1 MGSFASWLSR
11 TSLSMA
17 LQPQEGWLWP
27 FCETFHFIGLSLLL
41 GIAGFLDLRLMGV
54 MKRIPIRAV
63 WDLMPWAIAGFSINF
78 VTGLIFLIAE
88 PRQYAENIS
97 WWLKVL
103 CLVLAGLNALVFQTT
118 FRDRIVALKPGED
131 TPLVLKVVGGVSL
144 ITWLGVLYFGRLM
157 PFWGA
162 STSAGL

>member
-1 MGSFASWLSR
+1 MVPFASWLSG
-11 TSLSMA
+11 TSLSVA
-17 LQPQEGWLWP
+17 LQHQEQWLWP

-41 GIAGFLDLRLMGV
+41 GIAGFFDLRLMGV

-63 WDLMPWAIAGFSINF
+63 WKLMPWAIVGFSINL
-78 VTGLIFLIAE
+78 VTGLIFLMAE

-118 FRDRIVALKPGED
+118 FRDRIVTLTPGED

-144 ITWLGVLYFGRLM
+144 ATWLGVLYFGRLM

-162 STSAGL
+162 SLSAGL

>member
-1 MGSFASWLSR
+1 VGSFASWVSSTALSR
-11 TSLSMA
+11 A
-17 LQPQEGWLWP
+17 LQQQEGWLWP

-54 MKRIPIRAV
+54 MKRVPIRAV
-63 WDLMPWAIAGFSINF
+63 WGLLPWAMVGFSLNL

-88 PRQYAENIS
+88 PRQYADNIS

-103 CLVLAGLNALVFQTT
+103 CLVLAGLNAMFFQTT
-118 FRDRIVALKPGED
+118 LSQRIGALKPGED
-131 TPLVLKVVGGVSL
+131 TPMAFKIVGGVSL
-144 ITWLGVLYFGRLM
+144 LTWLGVLYFGRLM

-162 STSAGL
+162 SVSAGL

>member
-1 MGSFASWLSR
+1 MGSFASWVSR

-17 LQPQEGWLWP
+17 LQHQEGWLWP
-27 FCETFHFIGLSLLL
+27 FCETLHFIGLSLLL
-41 GIAGFLDLRLMGV
+41 GIAGFFDLRLLGV

-63 WDLMPWAIAGFSINF
+63 WQFMPWAIFGFSINLF
-78 VTGLIFLIAE
+78 TGLIFLVAE

-103 CLVLAGLNALVFQTT
+103 CLTLAGLNALVFQTT
-118 FRDRIVALKPGED
+118 LSQRVLALKPGEGSP
-131 TPLVLKVVGGVSL
+131 TKLKLVGAVSL